1 MPHSGDDDPKNK
13 LTEATKTRKFVSRLL
28 VPAND
33 TGDELHPG
41 EGATS
46 MPGKVYKHMIPLEQQ
61 LPKNR
66 ERRSKL
72 ISLEEAGK
80 IIASKKTVSTTG
92 SHSMDA
98 AMSLI
103 RAAIRAG
110 AKDMTLIPPTTTSI
124 GADLWIAAGAL
135 KKLYLSYVGFEFLGF
150 APCFRKA
157 AEEQSLEIVEADEP
171 FIQLGTQAAA
181 GGRPFNVVQYL
192 YEATVHPQLNKEL
205 KTVVD
210 PFTGKTVYAIPAL
223 KSDVAIIHA
232 QAADVYGNAQCWG
245 GNRQEPDKCKAAAM
259 VIIQADKIVSTEE
272 ISKDATKTTIPGP
285 WVDYVVHAPFGAHP
299 TFSSA
304 HYAVDEAHLR
314 TYLEMCR
321 EGRTQ
326 EYLDKY
332 VYGPKDHWEY
342 LELVGGMKRMTELQ
356 TMLAI

>member
-1 MPHSGDDDPKNK
+1 
-13 LTEATKTRKFVSRLL
+13 
-28 VPAND
+28 
-33 TGDELHPG
+33 
-41 EGATS
+41 
-46 MPGKVYKHMIPLEQQ
+46 MIPLEQQ
-61 LPKNR
+61 LPKNP

-72 ISLEEAGK
+72 ISLDEAGK
-80 IIASKKTVSTTG
+80 IIASKKTVSLTG

-103 RAAIRAG
+103 RAALRAG
-110 AKDMTLIPPTTTSI
+110 AKEMTLIPPTTTSLA
-124 GADLWIAAGAL
+124 ADIWIAAGAL

-150 APCFRKA
+150 APNFRKA
-157 AEEQSLEIVEADEP
+157 AEEGDPRLEIVEADEP

-181 GGRPFNVVQYL
+181 GGRPFNVVQHL

-232 QAADVYGNAQCWG
+232 QAADIYGNAQCWG
-245 GNRQEPDKCKAAAM
+245 GNKQESDKCKAASM
-259 VIIQADKIVSTEE
+259 VIIQADKIVSTDE
-272 ISKDATKTTIPGP
+272 ISKDAAKTSVPGP

-304 HYAVDEAHLR
+304 HYAVDEDHLR
-314 TYLEMCR
+314 LYLSMCR
-321 EGRTQ
+321 EGKTK

-342 LELVGGMKRMTELQ
+342 LELVGGMKRMVELQ
-356 TMLAI
+356 TMLSIN

>member
-1 MPHSGDDDPKNK
+1 M
-13 LTEATKTRKFVSRLL
+13 AKT
-28 VPAND
+28 
-33 TGDELHPG
+33 
-41 EGATS
+41 
-46 MPGKVYKHMIPLEQQ
+46 YKHMIPLEQQ
-61 LPKNR
+61 LPKSM

-72 ISLEEAGK
+72 IDLEEAGK
-80 IIASKKTVSTTG
+80 IIAGQKTVSIAG

-98 AMSLI
+98 AMALI
-103 RAAIRAG
+103 RSAIRNG
-110 AKDMTLIPPTTTSI
+110 AKDMTLIPPTTTSLA
-124 GADLWIAAGAL
+124 ADLWIGAKAL

-150 APCFRKA
+150 APNFRDA
-157 AEEQSLEIVEADEP
+157 AQKGDTSLEIVEADEP

-232 QAADVYGNAQCWG
+232 QAADIYGNAQCWG
-245 GNRQEPDKCKAAAM
+245 GNRQEPDKCKAASM
-259 VIIQADKIVSTEE
+259 VIIQADRIVSTEE
-272 ISKDATKTTIPGP
+272 IAKDASKTTVPGP
-285 WVDYVVHAPFGAHP
+285 WVDYVVHAPFAAHP
-299 TFSSA
+299 TFSSGA
-304 HYAVDEAHLR
+304 YAVDEQHLR
-314 TYLEMCR
+314 LYLEMCK
-321 EGRTQ
+321 EGKIN

-356 TMLAI
+356 TMLSIN